1 MIIRRKMK
9 NNSLNNNIL
18 SKILF
23 ISYIAIAIQ
32 MFGCYSFTGSSVPEH
47 LKTLQIGA
55 VGDNSGY
62 GNPAYK
68 DKLSVMLFDKFKNDN
83 SFKMVERNGDARL
96 KVAISSIRDEATVI
110 SPGELEKERKMTISC
125 SVEYYDAVK
134 KKMIWQKSF
143 SNYSVYKISNAV
155 AGRDLAVKNALE
167 KISDDILLA
176 VVSGW

>member
-1 MIIRRKMK
+1 MK

-23 ISYIAIAIQ
+23 ITYIAIAMQ
-32 MFGCYSFTGSSVPEH
+32 LSGCYSFTGSSVPEH

-68 DKLSVMLFDKFKNDN
+68 DELSRMLFDKFKNDN
-83 SFKMVERNGDARL
+83 SFKLVERNGDARL
-96 KVAISSIRDEATVI
+96 KVVIASINDEATVI
-110 SPGELEKERKMTISC
+110 STGDLEKERKMTISC
-125 SVEYYDAVK
+125 DVEYYDAVK
-134 KKMIWQKSF
+134 KKIIWQKSF
-143 SNYSVYKISNAV
+143 SNYAVYDINNPV
-155 AGRDLAVKNALE
+155 AGRNAAVKSALS